1 MRYIFSVI
9 HDRSNSGTPEE
20 IQRIDVFNEK
30 LIAGGH
36 RILAEGVSDPSEALV
51 IDNRN
56 GQEAITLGPL
66 NDTKE
71 FMSGLWIIEA
81 ADDVEAKK
89 LAIEASQVCNRKI
102 EVRRFL

>member
-20 IQRIDVFNEK
+20 MQRIHAFNEK

-56 GQEAITLGPL
+56 GHATITTGPL
-66 NDTKE
+66 IDTKE

-81 ADDVEAKK
+81 ADDIEAKN
-89 LAIEASQVCNRKI
+89 LAIEASLACNRKI